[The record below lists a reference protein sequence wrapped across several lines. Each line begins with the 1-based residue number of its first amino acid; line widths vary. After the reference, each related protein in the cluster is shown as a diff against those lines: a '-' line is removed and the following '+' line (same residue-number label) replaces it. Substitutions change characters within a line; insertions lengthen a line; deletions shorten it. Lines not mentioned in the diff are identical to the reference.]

1 MTRKL
6 PEIECGKIR
15 RKTFSKI
22 KEAIELPYLVKIQK
36 DSYDAFIRE
45 GIGEVLEDFSPIT
58 DYSDHFEMYFLDH
71 DLNGK
76 PKYDEKECRD
86 RDATFALPLRVKVR
100 LVNKVTDEIID
111 QEVFMGDFPLM
122 TDNGS
127 FIINGAERVIVSQLV
142 RSPGVYNDMQVDKS
156 GRKIFNTT
164 VIPSR
169 GAWLEFEQ
177 DSQGI
182 LWVHVDL
189 SLIHI

>member
-86 RDATFALPLRVKVR
+86 RDATFALPLRVMVR
-100 LVNKVTDEIID
+100 LVN
-111 QEVFMGDFPLM
+111 
-122 TDNGS
+122 
-127 FIINGAERVIVSQLV
+127 
-142 RSPGVYNDMQVDKS
+142 
-156 GRKIFNTT
+156 
-164 VIPSR
+164 
-169 GAWLEFEQ
+169 
-177 DSQGI
+177 
-182 LWVHVDL
+182 
-189 SLIHI
+189 